1 MKRMKEKICRDVGFL
16 RQAYLY
22 FGQEMYNTY
31 TFAVRGDS
39 MSNPWKQ
46 IEALW
51 EMSRAMRRK
60 PARIAARQRFF
71 VREFVQFAR
80 THSPYYQRLY
90 SHLPTGIQDLS
101 QLPVVTKPEL
111 MAHFDD
117 WVTDQEVIRRQV
129 EVFLADKTRIG
140 HHFLKRYLLYTSS
153 GSTGEQAIF
162 IQDKDALIQYRTLNI
177 LSMGWHTLQ
186 EVMRAGG
193 RWVMIAATTR
203 EHLGS
208 TSAFKLLERIPV
220 LKLLFKQVRILSMT
234 VPMAELVNELN
245 TYQPHALIGYSAL
258 VSNLAGE
265 QLAGR
270 LQIKPL
276 LIGTGS
282 EWIPREEHE
291 RIRAT
296 FQCAVHDVYAAA
308 ECPSIAFS
316 CDYGFMHSYSDR
328 VILEAVDKQYQPVK
342 PGQQS
347 YTVLLTNL
355 INRVQ
360 PIIRY
365 DLGDSVTLH
374 SHPCPCG
381 NPFPAFYLEGRKN
394 DPLILN
400 GKTIYPGVAIEM
412 FNHLPGVE
420 RFQVVQTG
428 MNTLKLRLQVATDHR
443 REQVW
448 ITTIQQMQ
456 KLLESEGVE
465 AVILE
470 RSEELPL
477 TDPITGKYRY
487 VSVDMPTDE
496 HLSVPL

>member
-1 MKRMKEKICRDVGFL
+1 
-16 RQAYLY
+16 
-22 FGQEMYNTY
+22 
-31 TFAVRGDS
+31 

-51 EMSRAMRRK
+51 EMRRATRRT
-60 PARIAARQRFF
+60 PATIAARQRAF

-80 THSPYYQRLY
+80 THSPYYQDLY
-90 SHLPTGIQDLS
+90 RQLPAGVQELS
-101 QLPVVTKPEL
+101 QLPAVTKPEL
-111 MAHFDD
+111 QAHFDD
-117 WVTDQEVIRRQV
+117 WVTDREVTREGV
-129 EVFLADKTRIG
+129 KTFLADKTHIG
-140 HHFLKRYLLYTSS
+140 YHFLNRYLLYTSS
-153 GSTGEQAIF
+153 GSTGKKAIF
-162 IQDKDALIQYRTLNI
+162 MQDKDALIHYRTLNI
-177 LSMGWHTLQ
+177 LSMGWGTLR

-193 RWVMIAATTR
+193 RWVMIAATTQ

-234 VPMAELVNELN
+234 TPKAELINELN
-245 TYQPHALIGYSAL
+245 AYQPHALIGYSAL
-258 VSNLAGE
+258 VSTLAAE

-270 LQIKPL
+270 LKIKPL

-291 RIRAT
+291 RIRTT

-316 CDYGFMHSYSDR
+316 CDYGSMHSYSDR
-328 VILEAVDKQYQPVK
+328 VILEAVDKHYQPVK
-342 PGQQS
+342 PGQQA

-365 DLGDSVTLH
+365 DLSDSVTLRAD
-374 SHPCPCG
+374 PCPCG

-400 GKTIYPGVAIEM
+400 GKAIYPAMALAM

-420 RFQVVQTG
+420 RFQVVQTDI
-428 MNTLKLRLQVATDHR
+428 NTLKLRLQIASGHEQ
-443 REQVW
+443 EQVW
-448 ITTIQQMQ
+448 ATTINQMQ
-456 KLLESEGVE
+456 KLLEGEGVE
-465 AVILE
+465 AVTME
-470 RSEELPL
+470 RSEELPM
-477 TDPITGKYRY
+477 TDPVTGKYRY
-487 VSVDMPTDE
+487 VSVDMAAGT
-496 HLSVPL
+496 STSI